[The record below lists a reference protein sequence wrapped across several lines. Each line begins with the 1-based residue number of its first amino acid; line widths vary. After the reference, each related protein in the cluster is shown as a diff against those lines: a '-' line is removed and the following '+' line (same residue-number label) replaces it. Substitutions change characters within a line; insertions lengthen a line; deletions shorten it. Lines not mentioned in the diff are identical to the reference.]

1 MGQKE
6 KRMAKEDEIRLI
18 AYNIWEQEGC
28 INGKDCEHWFR
39 AEAIW
44 EEQQKPFGENT
55 NKESESPI
63 PGVLVTPLPDR
74 IELLSPPGRRNI
86 REQHK
91 KK

>member
-1 MGQKE
+1 
-6 KRMAKEDEIRLI
+6 MAKENGIRLI
-18 AYNIWEQEGC
+18 AYNIWEQAGC

-44 EEQQKPFGENT
+44 EEQEKSNRKNT

-63 PGVLVTPLPDR
+63 PSVLITPPPNQTK
-74 IELLSPPGRRNI
+74 LLSLPAKKSI
-86 REQHK
+86 RARHK

>member
-1 MGQKE
+1 
-6 KRMAKEDEIRLI
+6 MAKKDEIRLI

-44 EEQQKPFGENT
+44 EEQEKSNRKNTT
-55 NKESESPI
+55 NKSESPI
-63 PGVLVTPLPDR
+63 PSVLITPPPNQTK
-74 IELLSPPGRRNI
+74 LLSPPAKKSI
-86 REQHK
+86 RSQHK